1 MEIQFQQE
9 KQHTMKSNMSSI
21 SKGGKP
27 KGRKRNKFVGVR
39 QRPSGR
45 WVAEIKDSTQNIR
58 MWLGTYET
66 AEEAARAYDEA
77 ARLLRGSAART
88 NFITTHL
95 SSSLDSP
102 VASRIRNLLN
112 SKKSVAARRSS
123 SSSNSSANN
132 NSSNDESVENSSSSL
147 SNSCETI
154 TQSTPTILSDDDN
167 AYRPDLSSFG
177 EKFDGFAEARELVEF
192 DREVSGS
199 LYPIHGFMDA
209 FEVKD
214 TNESIWDL
222 PPLSSFFS

>member
-9 KQHTMKSNMSSI
+9 KQHLRKNNMSSI

-112 SKKSVAARRSS
+112 SKKSVAARRRSS
-123 SSSNSSANN
+123 SSSSSANN
-132 NSSNDESVENSSSSL
+132 NSSNNDESLENSSSSL
-147 SNSCETI
+147 SNSSETI
-154 TQSTPTILSDDDN
+154 TQSRPTILSDDN

-192 DREVSGS
+192 EREISGS

-222 PPLSSFFS
+222 PPLTPFFS